1 MPKRLLYPIL
11 LTLLV
16 SLFSGCETAGQ
27 KAQLMGRE
35 QQKIDYANTI
45 LKKRTEPDE
54 KELKRMELESK
65 REIAKIQM
73 QKAIEVERL
82 KAEAKKT
89 EVLSQKEIE
98 LKKAE
103 LKKSEIES
111 QKSYNG
117 WLIALI
123 AAIFSVS
130 VLLLYKLF
138 REHQRIKLQL
148 NREKM
153 AHEASL
159 KEKELQAKIVEKMID
174 AVGSG
179 KLTPEQHEKLIES
192 MGKKAIPY
200 R

>member
-1 MPKRLLYPIL
+1 MPKRLFFPIWL
-11 LTLLV
+11 IFSV
-16 SLFSGCETAGQ
+16 SIFSGCETAGQ

-45 LKKRTEPDE
+45 LKNRAIQDE

-65 REIAKIQM
+65 KEIAKIQM
-73 QKAIEVERL
+73 QKEIEVERL
-82 KAEAKKT
+82 KTEAKKT
-89 EVLSQKEIE
+89 EVLSQREIE

-111 QKSYNG
+111 QKSYNE
-117 WLIALI
+117 WFIALV
-123 AAIFSVS
+123 ATIFAVT

-138 REHQRIKLQL
+138 REHQRVKLQL
-148 NREKM
+148 HREKM

-159 KEKELQAKIVEKMID
+159 KERELQARIVEKMID
-174 AVGSG
+174 AVGNG

>member
-1 MPKRLLYPIL
+1 MP
-11 LTLLV
+11 LV
-16 SLFSGCETAGQ
+16 LAAVFSGCETSGQ

-45 LKKRTEPDE
+45 LKKRTKPDE

-65 REIAKIQM
+65 KELAKIEM

-103 LKKSEIES
+103 LKKSEIEN
-111 QKSYNG
+111 QKSAKG
-117 WLIALI
+117 WIIAL
-123 AAIFSVS
+123 AALFFS
-130 VLLLYKLF
+130 VLLLVLYRLF

-148 NREKM
+148 HKERM
-153 AHEASL
+153 AHEASM
-159 KEKELQAKIVEKMID
+159 KEKELRAKIAEKMID

-179 KLTPEQHEKLIES
+179 KLTPEQHEKLMDS
-192 MGKKAIPY
+192 MTGKQIPY